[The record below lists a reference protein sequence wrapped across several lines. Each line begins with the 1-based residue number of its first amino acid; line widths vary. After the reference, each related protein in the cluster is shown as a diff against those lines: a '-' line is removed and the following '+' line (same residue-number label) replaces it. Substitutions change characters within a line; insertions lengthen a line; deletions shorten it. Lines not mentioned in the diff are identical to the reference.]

1 MTWLKSKFPP
11 AIARNKVRSNIMKLR
26 MLEHRRVLS
35 LLLAQA
41 LFLGFPAVV
50 SAQSPPPISFE
61 MQKRILAEPGA
72 PTLGAVGAD
81 VTVVEYFDYN
91 CPFCK
96 ALAPAFRPFLDK
108 DHAAA
113 VLYKEWP
120 VFGGVSIYAA
130 QSALAANYQAK
141 YLQAHDALMSAPRL
155 AENKQ
160 VEAALRG
167 AGIDMVQLQKDL
179 VAHRAAIDN
188 LLMRNATEARGLGL
202 RGTPGVLVG
211 RRLVSGISDL
221 AALQSAV
228 AVSRR
233 R

>member
-1 MTWLKSKFPP
+1 MP
-11 AIARNKVRSNIMKLR
+11 
-26 MLEHRRVLS
+26 EHLSVLS

-50 SAQSPPPISFE
+50 SAQSPPPISYE
-61 MQKRILAEPGA
+61 VQKRILAEPGA

-81 VTVVEYFDYN
+81 LTVVEYFDYN

-96 ALAPAFRPFLDK
+96 ALAPAFHPFVDK

-130 QSALAANYQAK
+130 QSALAANYQGK

-167 AGIDMVQLQKDL
+167 AGVDMTQLQKDL
-179 VAHRAAIDN
+179 VAHRAAINN
-188 LLMRNATEARGLGL
+188 LLMRNDTEARGLGL
-202 RGTPGVLVG
+202 RGTPGILVG

-221 AALQSAV
+221 TTLQSAA

-233 R
+233 GN

>member
-1 MTWLKSKFPP
+1 
-11 AIARNKVRSNIMKLR
+11 MKRR
-26 MLEHRRVLS
+26 MPEHLSVLS

-50 SAQSPPPISFE
+50 SAQSPPPISYE
-61 MQKRILAEPGA
+61 VQKRILAEPGA

-81 VTVVEYFDYN
+81 LTVVEYFDYN

-96 ALAPAFRPFLDK
+96 ALAPAFHPFVDK

-130 QSALAANYQAK
+130 QSALAANYQGK

-167 AGIDMVQLQKDL
+167 AGVDMTQLQKDL
-179 VAHRAAIDN
+179 VAHRAAINN
-188 LLMRNATEARGLGL
+188 LLMRNDTEARGLGL
-202 RGTPGVLVG
+202 RGTPGILVG

-221 AALQSAV
+221 TTLQSAA

-233 R
+233 GN